1 MSSTKAPDP
10 ANETPGG
17 EEASGRP
24 LRVGIMGAA
33 SIAAEGIAVGLS
45 EVLGETCELVKVDAY
60 PALVE
65 GLRTRS
71 LDLAWLPPL
80 AVIRA
85 QAEGA
90 AQLLATIERGGAVSY
105 GGALL
110 GRAGVGPSLGGVRGR
125 RVVWTDAWSA
135 SGYIVPRARLRLG
148 GVDPAT
154 AFASEVFVGSTRA
167 VLEALRSGTADVGA
181 AHCTLTPENTIK
193 TAPWSEADGLDVLA
207 TFGPIPC
214 DAICAG
220 PSIGPEKRRAMR
232 EALRHPPA
240 ILLAALE
247 ATGLREP
254 DARWYELFELAYL
267 GEEAVAQSG
276 TP

>member
-1 MSSTKAPDP
+1 MSPTEPADRENHESTSPSGP
-10 ANETPGG
+10 A
-17 EEASGRP
+17 

-33 SIAAEGIAVGLS
+33 SIAAEGIALGLS
-45 EVLGETCELVKVDAY
+45 EVLGERCELVKVEAY

-65 GLRTRS
+65 GLRART

-110 GRAGVGPSLGGVRGR
+110 ARAEIGPSLEAVRGR

-148 GVDPAT
+148 GIDPER
-154 AFASEVFVGSTRA
+154 AFASEAFVGSTRA
-167 VLEALRSGTADVGA
+167 VLEALRRGEADVGA
-181 AHCTLTPENTIK
+181 AHCTLTDENAIK
-193 TAPWSEADGLDVLA
+193 SSPWAEGDAFRVLA

-220 PSIGPEKRRAMR
+220 PSVTPERRRAMR
-232 EALRHPPA
+232 EALRRPPA

-247 ATGLREP
+247 ASGLREP

-267 GEEAVAQSG
+267 GSEGAVAQSG
-276 TP
+276 TA